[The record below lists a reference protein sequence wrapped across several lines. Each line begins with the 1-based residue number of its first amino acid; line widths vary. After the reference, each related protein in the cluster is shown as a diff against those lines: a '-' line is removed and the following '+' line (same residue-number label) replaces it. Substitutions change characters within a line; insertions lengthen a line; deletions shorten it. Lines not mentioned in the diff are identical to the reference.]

1 MKGQMEASKNK
12 LRITLVMTVLLVL
25 LAVSVI
31 LAVGIGSTFIS
42 PGRVIEVLFQ
52 PTDLNNTDSIIVHNM
67 RLCRVIASMFSGAA
81 LALAGLLLQI
91 LFNNP
96 IADPYVLG
104 ISSGARLFVGLVL
117 LGGVTFGM
125 SAESS
130 WFMFLGG
137 FVGSMVMMAVILAFA
152 QKIRSVTSLL
162 IVGMML
168 SYLCSAAVGI
178 MTSLSDNNA
187 VADFARWGMGSFS
200 LMTWDNVKVLI
211 IVCGVFFVLSFLLSK
226 NLNLYLL
233 GEAYAKTMGVNTK
246 LLRMLIILFS
256 GVLTAVVTAFAGP
269 IAFVGMSVPHISRL
283 LLKSEDSRV
292 LIPTSL
298 LLGAVFGVVCDLLA
312 RTVAAPGELAVGN
325 ITSCVGVPLVLFLL
339 LRKNKSARY

>member
-1 MKGQMEASKNK
+1 MKEQNT
-12 LRITLVMTVLLVL
+12 LRHKGVRATVVLLVL
-25 LAVSVI
+25 AALLAVSAV
-31 LAVGIGSTFIS
+31 LAIGIGSVFIS
-42 PGRVIEVLFQ
+42 PSRVLEVLFQ
-52 PTDLNNTDSIIVHNM
+52 PTDLTNTDSIIVHNM
-67 RLCRVIASMFSGAA
+67 RLCRVVASLFGGAA

-104 ISSGARLFVGLVL
+104 ISSGARLFVGLAV
-117 LGGVTFGM
+117 LGGVTFGL
-125 SAESS
+125 SSDNS
-130 WFMFLGG
+130 WFMFAGG

-152 QKIRSVTSLL
+152 QKIKSVTSLL

-178 MTSLSDNNA
+178 MTSLSDNDA
-187 VADFARWGMGSFS
+187 VADFTRWGMGSFS
-200 LMTWDNVKVLI
+200 LMTWDNVKVLAV
-211 IVCGVFFVLSFLLSK
+211 VCGVFFVLSFLLSK
-226 NLNLYLL
+226 SLNLYLL
-233 GEAYAKTMGVNTK
+233 GEAYAKTMGVNAR
-246 LLRMLIILFS
+246 LLRFLIILFS

-269 IAFVGMSVPHISRL
+269 VAFVGMSVPHISRL

-292 LIPTSL
+292 LIPACL

-339 LRKNKSARY
+339 LRKNKSGRY

>member
-1 MKGQMEASKNK
+1 MREKNRTRQNK
-12 LRITLVMTVLLVL
+12 IRVSVVISVLLIL
-25 LAVSVI
+25 LVGSGI
-31 LAVGIGSTFIS
+31 LAIGIGSVFIPPS
-42 PGRVIEVLFQ
+42 RVLEVLFQ
-52 PTDLNNTDSIIVHNM
+52 PVDLNSSDSVIVHNM
-67 RLCRVIASMFSGAA
+67 RLCRVIASLFGGAA

-104 ISSGARLFVGLVL
+104 ISSGARLFVALVI
-117 LGGVTFGM
+117 LGGVTFGLP
-125 SAESS
+125 ADSS
-130 WFMFLGG
+130 WFMFLGA
-137 FVGSMVMMAVILAFA
+137 FLGSMVMMVIILGFA
-152 QKIRSVTSLL
+152 QKIKSVTSLL
-162 IVGMML
+162 IVGMMF
-168 SYLCSAAVGI
+168 SYLCSAVVGI

-187 VADFARWGMGSFS
+187 VADFTRWGMGTFS
-200 LMTWDNVKVLI
+200 LMTWDNVKVLAV
-211 IVCGVFFVLSFLLSK
+211 VCVIFFVFSFLLSK

-246 LLRMLIILFS
+246 GLRMLIIFIS

-269 IAFVGMSVPHISRL
+269 IAFVGMSVPHMSRL
-283 LLKSEDSRV
+283 LLKSEDARV

-339 LRKNKSARY
+339 LRKNQGRK

>member
-1 MKGQMEASKNK
+1 MVEKQKPNNIRVM
-12 LRITLVMTVLLVL
+12 LVMLILLLVL
-25 LAVSVI
+25 AVSAV
-31 LAVGIGSTFIS
+31 LAIGIGSVFIP
-42 PGRVIEVLFQ
+42 PGKVLEVLFA
-52 PTDLNNTDSIIVHNM
+52 PINLSDMNSIIVHNM
-67 RLCRVIASMFSGAA
+67 RLCRVVSGMFGGAA
-81 LALAGLLLQI
+81 LALSGLLLQI

-104 ISSGARLFVGLVL
+104 ISSGARLFVGFAV
-117 LGGVTFGM
+117 LGGVTFGL
-125 SAESS
+125 SSDNS
-130 WFMFLGG
+130 WFMFIGG
-137 FVGSMVMMAVILAFA
+137 FIGSMVMMVIILLFA
-152 QKIRSVTSLL
+152 QRIKSVTSLL

-178 MTSLSDNNA
+178 MSSLSSNDA
-187 VADFARWGMGSFS
+187 VADFTRWGMGSFS
-200 LMTWDNVKVLI
+200 LMTWDNVKVLS
-211 IVCGVFFVLSFLLSK
+211 IVCLVFFVLSFLLSK

-233 GEAYAKTMGVNTK
+233 GESYAKTMGVNTK
-246 LLRMLIILFS
+246 VLRFLIILFS

-292 LIPTSL
+292 LIPTCI
-298 LLGAVFGVVCDLLA
+298 LLGASFGVVCDLLA

-339 LRKNKSARY
+339 LRKNKSGRY